1 MTGAV
6 ITPERRGR
14 RSGPARTST
23 RTTPS
28 WLRVAST
35 VLAGLA
41 VLAGAVALV
50 AVLGRQSATSTAR
63 SSAEPLLVD
72 AQAVITSL
80 SDADTTAAGSLLA
93 GRVPPESAVRRYAG
107 DLAAASAALAA
118 AARQAGATPD
128 AADVRT
134 VAVGLPVY
142 AGLVQTALADQ
153 RQGLP
158 VAAAYL
164 GEASGYLRSGLL
176 PPASALY
183 AEAGRHLADDRSR
196 ASRAAVAVIAV
207 AAAVVVLIGLLRLQ
221 LGMARRFRRLI
232 NVPAAVATLAVLA
245 ALAWAGAALG
255 AQGQQVQRAAQRGS
269 TPLQTYTQVRI
280 LALQARADDEL
291 TLVTRDSVPS
301 YQKDYAA
308 VAARIAG
315 LVNPATAAAAEQSTL
330 RQAQA
335 DWTDLQAAHAGV
347 RAADTAGDLT
357 TAIARASG
365 TAATDLPG
373 AAAALDSTL
382 SAGVGGAQAAFD
394 ASLAAAAGDLRGLA
408 VGLSVLFVAAAL
420 LVVLGAQQRIAE
432 YR

>member
-6 ITPERRGR
+6 ITPERLGG
-14 RSGPARTST
+14 RSGAARAST

-28 WLRVAST
+28 WLRVASA

-41 VLAGAVALV
+41 VVAAAVALV

-93 GRVPPESAVRRYAG
+93 GRVPPQSAVGRYED

-118 AARQAGATPD
+118 AARQAGTTAD
-128 AADVRT
+128 QGDVRA

-164 GEASGYLRSGLL
+164 GEASGYLRAGLL

-183 AEAGRHLADDRSR
+183 ANAERHLADDRSR
-196 ASRAAVAVIAV
+196 ASRATLAVVAVAV
-207 AAAVVVLIGLLRLQ
+207 AVVLVIGMLRLQ
-221 LGMARRFRRLI
+221 AGMARRFRRLL
-232 NVPAAVATLAVLA
+232 NLPAVVATLAVLA
-245 ALAWAGAALG
+245 ALAWSGAALG
-255 AQGQQVQRAAQRGS
+255 AQGHQVQRAAQRGS
-269 TPLQTYTQVRI
+269 NPLQTYTQVRI

-301 YQKDYAA
+301 YQQDYTA
-308 VAARIAG
+308 VAARITG
-315 LVNPATAAAAEQSTL
+315 LVDPTTASAVEQATL

-335 DWTDLQAAHAGV
+335 DWSGLQAAHARV
-347 RAADTAGDLT
+347 RGADTAGDLT
-357 TAIARASG
+357 TAIANASG
-365 TAATDLPG
+365 SSAADLPG
-373 AAAALDSTL
+373 AAAALDATL
-382 SAGVGGAQAAFD
+382 ARGVTGAQADFD
-394 ASLAAAAGDLRGLA
+394 TGLASAAGDLRGLA
-408 VGLSVLFVAAAL
+408 VGLSIL
-420 LVVLGAQQRIAE
+420 LVVAGGLVLLGAQQRIAE